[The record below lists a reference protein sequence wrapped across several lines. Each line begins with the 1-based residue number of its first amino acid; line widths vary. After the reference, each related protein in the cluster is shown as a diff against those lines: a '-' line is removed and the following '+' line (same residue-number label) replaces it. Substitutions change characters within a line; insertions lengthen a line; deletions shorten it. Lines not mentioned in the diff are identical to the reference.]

1 MQKLGGGGGQSKT
14 LVSIFFSLSK
24 QCLRQMGVKRV
35 IYLKSCGIV
44 YLLIVFFGNLLQ
56 QQMQK
61 SFFKKKKKIL
71 GMTLKNHLHILFYF
85 FSDKGLTLI

>member
-1 MQKLGGGGGQSKT
+1 
-14 LVSIFFSLSK
+14 
-24 QCLRQMGVKRV
+24 MGVKRV

-85 FSDKGLTLI
+85 FPTRVWPWYNRKDWLGIQKQLFTYLQVCSIVNQF